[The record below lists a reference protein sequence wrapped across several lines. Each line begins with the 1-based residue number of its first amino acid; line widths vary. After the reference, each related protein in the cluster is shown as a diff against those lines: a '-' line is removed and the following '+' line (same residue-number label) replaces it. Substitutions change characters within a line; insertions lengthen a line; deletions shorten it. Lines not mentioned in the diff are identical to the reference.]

1 MRIQPPTITVRFLT
15 GEADVNEDGFGKA
28 RLRVRTRRRSAAVS
42 GKDHSSKWHQRIEII
57 IRNIDRELPE
67 SAVGILTIDFEDAEA
82 FQTAKESLAFGL
94 TNLLE
99 QAVILK
105 NERGESLGFNPHHYS
120 HHRAH
125 GESLGPRR
133 APDCRWI
140 MPSRNRDS
148 QGNGESD
155 I

>member
-1 MRIQPPTITVRFLT
+1 MAAKGGGAPKTHR
-15 GEADVNEDGFGKA
+15 
-28 RLRVRTRRRSAAVS
+28 RVEV
-42 GKDHSSKWHQRIEII
+42 I
-57 IRNIDRELPE
+57 IRNIERELPE
-67 SAVGILTIDFEDAEA
+67 TAVGILTIDFEDAEA
-82 FQTAKESLAFGL
+82 FESAMKTLATGL
-94 TNLLE
+94 MNPLE

-105 NERGESLGFNPHHYS
+105 NEHGESLGFNPHHYS

-155 I
+155 L